1 MQRCAN
7 SANSRP
13 KGDGSVPAADKQ
25 ELQKRLKALED
36 ELNRHL
42 ASEYGVKVSD
52 KAAYAKWVKSH
63 QPFHWFIQF
72 YGILD
77 RGGFDVIIGNPPY
90 VE

>member
-1 MQRCAN
+1 M
-7 SANSRP
+7 
-13 KGDGSVPAADKQ
+13 PAADKL

-42 ASEYGVKVSD
+42 AGEYGVKVSD

-72 YGILD
+72 YGILNAAGLMSSSAIRHTWNTERSRKIATQV
-77 RGGFDVIIGNPPY
+77 RGFQP
-90 VE
+90 